1 MKRNTQLSGCL
12 SSFFAMFFGKRQHQ
26 NTDQIPKVQISNR
39 FISNA
44 EADFFRVLTKV
55 VGNRGHILAQISL
68 KQLLYL
74 PGKDQTTPGRRTWQN
89 KINQRSLDFLIC
101 DPATLQPRLAIE
113 LDDSSHTRPDRQTRD
128 EEVLL
133 MLEAA
138 GLPIVRILCARNY
151 DTRELTATI
160 LPHLAEN

>member
-1 MKRNTQLSGCL
+1 MQNDTPPAGCL
-12 SSFFAMFFGKRQHQ
+12 GSLLGMFIGKRQDQ
-26 NTDQIPKVQISNR
+26 NTDGIPKVQISNR

-55 VGNRGHILAQISL
+55 VGNRGHILAQVSL

-113 LDDSSHTRPDRQTRD
+113 LDDSSHARPDRQTRD
-128 EEVLL
+128 EEVHL
-133 MLEAA
+133 MLEAS
-138 GLPIVRILCARNY
+138 GLPTVRILCDRNY
-151 DTRELTATI
+151 DTRELAATI